1 MFQKHHLSKKQVHTS
16 SFHTVKNQTSF
27 SLYLES
33 CQTTDAGENGKKDEH
48 LSMAGG
54 IESLYNY
61 FENQSGGSSENWK

>member
-1 MFQKHHLSKKQVHTS
+1 
-16 SFHTVKNQTSF
+16 VKNQTSF